1 MYTTCKKQ
9 KTHNLR
15 GAFCMLLYLKL
26 KLETTHNLILYNAII
41 MTKVS
46 SITIIIIITLST
58 RATM

>member
-1 MYTTCKKQ
+1 MYTTCKKR

-15 GAFCMLLYLKL
+15 GAFCMLLYLKQ
-26 KLETTHNLILYNAII
+26 KLATTHNLILYNAII
-41 MTKVS
+41 MTNVS